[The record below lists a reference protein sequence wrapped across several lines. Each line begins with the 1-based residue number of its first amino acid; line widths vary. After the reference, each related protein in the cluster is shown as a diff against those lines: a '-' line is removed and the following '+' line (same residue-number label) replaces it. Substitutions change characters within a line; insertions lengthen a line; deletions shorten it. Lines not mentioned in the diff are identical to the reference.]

1 MVSLEIKYNSIFL
14 LLCLQVLVQ
23 DPYRKWN
30 AARAVTS
37 AKHWEKIKAEL
48 KHSVKMIS
56 EQSDV
61 GFDQLCQR
69 SVGEEV
75 EVSIDLHLVYLGV
88 VGWNI

>member
-1 MVSLEIKYNSIFL
+1 MKYDSIFL

-37 AKHWEKIKAEL
+37 VKHWEKIKTEL

-56 EQSDV
+56 EQSPDV

-69 SVGEEV
+69 SVGEED
-75 EVSIDLHLVYLGV
+75 EVSIDLQLVYLGV

>member
-1 MVSLEIKYNSIFL
+1 MTVIFSHSLT
-14 LLCLQVLVQ
+14 LCFQVLVQ

-37 AKHWEKIKAEL
+37 VKHWEKIKAEL

-61 GFDQLCQR
+61 GFDQLCER

-75 EVSIDLHLVYLGV
+75 EVSIDLHLVYLGL

>member
-37 AKHWEKIKAEL
+37 VKHWEKIKAEL

-61 GFDQLCQR
+61 GFHQLCQR

>member
-1 MVSLEIKYNSIFL
+1 MKYDSIFL

-37 AKHWEKIKAEL
+37 VNHWEKIKTEL
-48 KHSVKMIS
+48 KFSVKMIS

-69 SVGEEV
+69 SVGEEG

>member
-1 MVSLEIKYNSIFL
+1 MKYNSIFL

-37 AKHWEKIKAEL
+37 VKHWEKIKTEL

-75 EVSIDLHLVYLGV
+75 EVSIDLHLVYLGGL
-88 VGWNI
+88 VGWDI

>member
-1 MVSLEIKYNSIFL
+1 MKYDSIFL

-37 AKHWEKIKAEL
+37 VKHWEKIKAEL

-56 EQSDV
+56 EQADV

-69 SVGEEV
+69 SVGEEG

>member
-37 AKHWEKIKAEL
+37 VKHWEKIKAEL

-61 GFDQLCQR
+61 GFDQLCER
-69 SVGEEV
+69 SVGEGD